1 MIVECGFLSNQNEAN
16 LLVTEEYQD
25 KMAEAVVK
33 GIQKYLSSLTL

>member
-1 MIVECGFLSNQNEAN
+1 ECGFLSNQNEAN

-25 KMAEAVVK
+25 KMPEAVVK